1 VRVTGVGVKVFV
13 ALGKSLLLRG
23 WRRPPSHFVLRN
35 LVVSGYVLFHD
46 LSLQKNMGKVSE

>member
-35 LVVSGYVLFHD
+35 LVVSGYVLFYD